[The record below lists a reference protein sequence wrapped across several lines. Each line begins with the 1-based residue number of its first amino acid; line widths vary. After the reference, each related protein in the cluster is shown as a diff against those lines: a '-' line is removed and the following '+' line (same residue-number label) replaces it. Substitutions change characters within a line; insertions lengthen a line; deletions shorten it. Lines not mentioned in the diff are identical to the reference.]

1 MYLIIIL
8 PVTKVSILDTE
19 LRTRKKI
26 RKEYQ
31 NSNEENNTKW
41 PALTHYSV
49 KIDIVSRSS

>member
-49 KIDIVSRSS
+49 KIDIVNRSS